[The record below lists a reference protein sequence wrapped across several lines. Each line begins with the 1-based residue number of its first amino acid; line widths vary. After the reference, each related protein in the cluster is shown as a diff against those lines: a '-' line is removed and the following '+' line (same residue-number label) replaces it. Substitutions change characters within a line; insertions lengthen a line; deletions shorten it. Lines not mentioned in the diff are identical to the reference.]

1 MPDGDSIAGSLG
13 ENVSRSAVGKDI
25 QQVSINL
32 SDKTP
37 SEIAEIVRQLAQKS
51 ERFQIALVGDSE
63 LGVPGVVFRL
73 NDIDRKLEE
82 VTQKVTILQQKLN
95 ELANEVDDLRDRV
108 RDYGGSSHTNQRL
121 LYFIAILVVLSV
133 GIATWQ
139 AF

>member
-1 MPDGDSIAGSLG
+1 MPDGDSIAGNLG

-37 SEIAEIVRQLAQKS
+37 SEIAEIVRQLAQRSDK
-51 ERFQIALVGDSE
+51 FQIALMGDAE
-63 LGVPGVVFRL
+63 LKIPGVVVRL
-73 NDIDRKLEE
+73 NEIDMKLEQ
-82 VTQKVTILQQKLN
+82 VTEKVIRLQTKLD

-121 LYFIAILVVLSV
+121 LYFIALLVALSV
-133 GIATWQ
+133 GIAVWQ